1 MGKSSAVSMSTM
13 CWRGQYS
20 FPLHPGIAS
29 SRIRNQTV
37 ASRSM
42 KRGFR
47 RTIGRFCRSGVRSS
61 IRNGYGY
68 WAQLPTRSP
77 GEHTALVK
85 LAEGE
90 ELGSNLLRVAQ
101 SSPGARATL
110 DWLETLAAA
119 SRALM
124 SPSSPDRQT
133 TAGGWRAPA
142 GWVAPTFGTKL
153 RRPRQAHPEAPD
165 GLNRRARLRGVRRPE
180 KYQAPASQ
188 PPAPLPSAP
197 DPLLSS

>member
-133 TAGGWRAPA
+133 TA
-142 GWVAPTFGTKL
+142 
-153 RRPRQAHPEAPD
+153 PD